1 MFLRAVE
8 IMLQNVRSEREGI
21 WKMHLTSTASMLPY
35 MFITNR
41 VNYSRWLLV
50 YLLDMHFLPPDVRAA
65 FESGHFAIRQKP
77 GKINGVWSDMATEK
91 TVIRDSKG
99 RGGIVGITRQKAALI
114 MEK

>member
-41 VNYSRWLLV
+41 VNYSRWLPV
-50 YLLDMHFLPPDVRAA
+50 YLLDMHFLPPDVQAA
-65 FESGHFAIRQKP
+65 FESGQFAICQKP
-77 GKINGVWSDMATEK
+77 GKFNGIWSDMATEK

-114 MEK
+114 R